1 MLMSPSLGWCSHA
14 CEFLTEGDTKT
25 GGDPTLVMGRY
36 TEKPNLYRIFGQT
49 ETDVGIQQTENT
61 EKPTEK
67 TDNIGYFG
75 IH

>member
-1 MLMSPSLGWCSHA
+1 
-14 CEFLTEGDTKT
+14 
-25 GGDPTLVMGRY
+25 MGRY
-36 TEKPNLYRIFGQT
+36 TEKPNRYRIFGQTDT

-61 EKPTEK
+61 EKPTGK